1 MNQYQKKRVLERLEG
16 GKPLSSIQAAKEMDI
31 TRLAAVVKELRK
43 MGYPIISIRRERR
56 DNDGKLVSWWV
67 EYRLTA

>member
-31 TRLAAVVKELRK
+31 TRLAAVVAELKRL
-43 MGYPIISIRRERR
+43 GYPIESIRCEKR
-56 DNDGKLVSWWV
+56 DKDGKLESWWV
-67 EYRLTA
+67 EYRLIA